1 MNFDLRYPRISAISA
16 ERKEKR
22 SSKFLIGLIGFPA
35 IFDRWKF
42 FSNFKFPSRFYQISI
57 RIFPLSFKFTK
68 VSDFFS
74 KSSCV
79 SDFGSKLEYV
89 RWIDVYLF
97 IYFCFL
103 ILFCENVTLSGLL
116 FLQVIWFSRIKSA
129 SQMSRLIFNYSCSV
143 QLFSCSIRFYIRI
156 YSRIRWFPGDF
167 NERLYLANDQFG
179 FSTILQFASW
189 ILLFLVDIKCNF
201 EFYKQF
207 YYLFTHIEECSLL

>member
-1 MNFDLRYPRISAISA
+1 MDFLRFLIDGSFFQISNFPPDFI
-16 ERKEKR
+16 R
-22 SSKFLIGLIGFPA
+22 SPSEFFRFLLNLQKFLI
-35 IFDRWKF
+35 F
-42 FSNFKFPSRFYQISI
+42 FLNLVYQILDRNWNTLDRSMFI
-57 RIFPLSFKFTK
+57 
-68 VSDFFS
+68 
-74 KSSCV
+74 
-79 SDFGSKLEYV
+79 
-89 RWIDVYLF
+89 YLF
-97 IYFCFL
+97 IFVFWFYFVKMWLFL
-103 ILFCENVTLSGLL
+103 DLL

-129 SQMSRLIFNYSCSV
+129 SQMSRLIFNAVAVFNYFG
-143 QLFSCSIRFYIRI
+143 FSCSIRFYIRI